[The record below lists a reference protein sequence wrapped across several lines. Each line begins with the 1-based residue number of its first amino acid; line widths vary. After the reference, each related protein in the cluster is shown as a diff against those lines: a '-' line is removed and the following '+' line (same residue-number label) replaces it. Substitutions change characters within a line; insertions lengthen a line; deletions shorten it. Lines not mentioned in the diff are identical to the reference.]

1 MSRNFAQR
9 SQKKSKKIFGETER
23 GWWPEKWF
31 SGGGS
36 RKSSTRTEV
45 RAREAGKHK
54 NTKIQNTKNTKNTK
68 NLNTKKS
75 QIPKELAHGGTVPPN
90 YM

>member
-1 MSRNFAQR
+1 M
-9 SQKKSKKIFGETER
+9 KKIFGETER

-45 RAREAGKHK
+45 RAGEAGKHK
-54 NTKIQNTKNTKNTK
+54 KIQKYKTQKTQKIQKTKNSKY
-68 NLNTKKS
+68 KK
-75 QIPKELAHGGTVPPN
+75 IHK
-90 YM
+90 Y